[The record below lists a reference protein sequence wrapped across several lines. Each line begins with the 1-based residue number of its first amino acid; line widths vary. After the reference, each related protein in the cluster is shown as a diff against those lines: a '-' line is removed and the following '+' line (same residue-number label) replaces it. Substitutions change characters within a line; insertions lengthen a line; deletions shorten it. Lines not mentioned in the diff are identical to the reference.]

1 MTTWTTSGDTPET
14 RAELVERVRNA
25 LIDCALRAHEDAG
38 LRGLCSEGAWEAT
51 VSAMRQLDLGAL
63 LMPGGNPSP
72 ARGTA
77 G

>member
-25 LIDCALRAHEDAG
+25 LIDCAVRAHEDAG
-38 LRGLCSEGAWEAT
+38 VRGLCSEGAWEAT

-63 LMPGGNPSP
+63 V
-72 ARGTA
+72 TA
-77 G
+77 GGGVGSTGGATR